1 MLPRPLYL
9 APPSTPAIREQVAA
23 DRLGAILNPASGNGV
38 PEQGLFGVDNA
49 VFSGKYPGD
58 RKYLRWLE
66 RFVPHADRCLFVT
79 APDVV
84 GDAFATVARSRH
96 MLKEIRAMGLPAA
109 LVAQDYMEFCP
120 LWDWEDFDCLF
131 IGGTTAWK
139 LSDAAENLGRVA
151 NSIGLWTHVGRVNSL
166 LRYRMV
172 AWADSVDGTY
182 LQRAGPD
189 RAIPTV
195 LGWHDALRRDD
206 EPPPGLFVLD
216 PPRRDLDPWDG
227 SYDLAQWLPP
237 GWSRRQKPS
246 RPRPEHEQLALL

>member
-1 MLPRPLYL
+1 M
-9 APPSTPAIREQVAA
+9 
-23 DRLGAILNPASGNGV
+23 
-38 PEQGLFGVDNA
+38 DNA
-49 VFSGKYPGD
+49 VFSGKYPDD

-84 GDAFATVARSRH
+84 GNAFATVARSRH

-131 IGGTTAWK
+131 IGGSTAWK
-139 LSDAAENLGRVA
+139 LSPAAENLGRVA

-166 LRYRMV
+166 LRYRTLR
-172 AWADSVDGTY
+172 WALSVDGTY
-182 LQRAGPD
+182 LQRTGPD
-189 RAIPTV
+189 RGLRTV
-195 LGWHDALRRDD
+195 LGWHDALLRDD
-206 EPPPGLFVLD
+206 EPPPGLFD
-216 PPRRDLDPWDG
+216 SPPPEPDDLDPWDG

-237 GWSRRQKPS
+237 GWPRQQKP
-246 RPRPEHEQLALL
+246 PRPQPEQLALL